1 MQWGAFL
8 SVFASHIPG
17 FLVLARDGPGRRH
30 VTRDLL
36 LRWDMIFH
44 RGLEP
49 DPDDPYIRNRI
60 NTRTFKRPQV
70 ERVCIHTKLRL
81 VNLTK

>member
-1 MQWGAFL
+1 MPHATMQWGVL
-8 SVFASHIPG
+8 SVFRVEDASHIPG
-17 FLVLARDGPGRRH
+17 LLVFLRDGPGRRH

-60 NTRTFKRPQV
+60 NTRTFTRSQV
-70 ERVCIHTKLRL
+70 IPSFAL
-81 VNLTK
+81 